1 MAGAVLGWWAGSE
14 AGGVFTALLG
24 GLAGTG
30 LGLVVARRLAAD
42 LLS

>member
-1 MAGAVLGWWAGSE
+1 LAGAVLGWWAGSE
-14 AGGVFTALLG
+14 FGGALSALIG

-42 LLS
+42 LLW